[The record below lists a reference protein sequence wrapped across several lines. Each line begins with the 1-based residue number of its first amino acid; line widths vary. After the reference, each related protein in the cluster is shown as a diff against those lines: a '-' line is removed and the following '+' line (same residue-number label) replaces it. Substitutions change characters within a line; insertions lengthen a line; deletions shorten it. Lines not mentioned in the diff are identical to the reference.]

1 MSYVSANTQTAR
13 LRAHSSFAKPAS
25 GYDQIM
31 NGNPLSSSRPLEGLR
46 VLEFGQIAAGP
57 FAGSLL
63 ADLGADVVKVER
75 PDGGDGM
82 RVWPPI
88 NKTDQ
93 GSYSENFASVN
104 RNKRGITADMKSEN
118 DLAHLKALAAKA
130 DILLENFR
138 PGVLDRLGLG
148 YATLSDLNP
157 GLIYCSISGYGQEG
171 PYAEKGAFDVTVQAI
186 SGLMSVTGEDGAPP
200 VKAGVPVGD
209 FGAGLYAVVC
219 ILAAVHKRHATG
231 LGARIDC
238 SMLGGLLGMAALQ
251 TSEFFGTGQI
261 PKRLGSAHPRNAP
274 YKAFKASDDYFVIA
288 AGNDKLWQTVCDLV
302 GLPDLAQDE
311 RFKTQLLRAQ
321 NQEVMNTH
329 LDPVFLTRTANEW
342 LRVFDEAGVP
352 CAHINNYAT
361 VLQDPHVNA
370 MQWVQSLDLPNGATT
385 QTVSFPMRI
394 QGVDLLPVRPPPQLG
409 EHNTQVARDWLGES

>member
-1 MSYVSANTQTAR
+1 
-13 LRAHSSFAKPAS
+13 
-25 GYDQIM
+25 M
-31 NGNPLSSSRPLEGLR
+31 NGKPLSSLRPLEGLR

-93 GSYSENFASVN
+93 GPYSENFASVN
-104 RNKRGITADMKSEN
+104 RNKRSITADMKSAE
-118 DLAHLKALAAKA
+118 DLAHLKALASKA
-130 DILLENFR
+130 DILVENFR

-148 YATLSDLNP
+148 YQALAALNP
-157 GLIYCSISGYGQEG
+157 GIVYCSISGYGQAG
-171 PYAEKGAFDVTVQAI
+171 PYAQKGAFDVTVQAI
-186 SGLMSVTGEDGAPP
+186 SGLMSVTGEEGAPP

-219 ILAAVHKRHATG
+219 ILAAMHKRHATG
-231 LGARIDC
+231 VGARIDC

-251 TSEFFGTGQI
+251 TSEFFGTGQV

-288 AGNDKLWQTVCDLV
+288 AGNDKLWQTVCELV
-302 GLPDLAQDE
+302 GRPELFQDPE
-311 RFKTQLLRAQ
+311 FKTQLDRAR
-321 NQEVMNTH
+321 NQEKMNTY
-329 LDPVFLTRTANEW
+329 LDTIFLQKRASEW
-342 LRVFDEAGVP
+342 LSLFDKAGVP
-352 CAHINNYAT
+352 CAPINNYADI
-361 VLQDPHVNA
+361 LNDPHVEA
-370 MQWVQSLDLPNGATT
+370 MQWVQTVNLPNGATT
-385 QTVSFPMRI
+385 QTVAFPMRFE
-394 QGVDLLPVRPPPQLG
+394 GVDLLQVKAPPQLG
-409 EHNTQVARDWLGES
+409 EHNEEVRRDWLG

>member
-1 MSYVSANTQTAR
+1 M
-13 LRAHSSFAKPAS
+13 
-25 GYDQIM
+25 
-31 NGNPLSSSRPLEGLR
+31 
-46 VLEFGQIAAGP
+46 LEFGQIAAGP

-88 NKTDQ
+88 NKTSQ

-104 RNKRGITADMKSEN
+104 RNKRSITADMKSTK

-148 YATLSDLNP
+148 HEALAALNP

-171 PYAEKGAFDVTVQAI
+171 PYAQKGAFDVTVQAM
-186 SGLMSVTGEDGAPP
+186 SGLMSVTGEEGAPP

-251 TSEFFGTGQI
+251 TSEFFGTGQV

-288 AGNDKLWQTVCDLV
+288 AGNDKLWQTVCELV
-302 GLPDLAQDE
+302 GLPELAEAPD
-311 RFKTQLLRAQ
+311 FKTQLDRAR
-321 NQEVMNTH
+321 NQVKMNTH
-329 LDPVFLTRTANEW
+329 LDPVFVQKSASEW
-342 LRVFDEAGVP
+342 LTLFDKAGVP
-352 CAHINNYAT
+352 CAPINNYADI
-361 VLQDPHVNA
+361 LNDPHVKA
-370 MQWVQSLDLPNGATT
+370 MQWVQPIDLPNGATT
-385 QTVSFPMRI
+385 QTVAFPMRFE
-394 QGVDLLPVRPPPQLG
+394 GVDLLKVKAPPELG
-409 EHNTQVARDWLGES
+409 EHNDEVNRDCLG

>member
-1 MSYVSANTQTAR
+1 M
-13 LRAHSSFAKPAS
+13 PAS
-25 GYDQIM
+25 GYDETM
-31 NGNPLSSSRPLEGLR
+31 NSKPSSSSRPLEGLR

-88 NKTDQ
+88 NQTDKA
-93 GSYSENFASVN
+93 SYSENFASVN
-104 RNKRGITADMKSEN
+104 RNKRSITADMKSAA
-118 DLAHLKALAAKA
+118 DLAHLKALATKT

-148 YATLSDLNP
+148 YDTLAALNP
-157 GLIYCSISGYGQEG
+157 GLIYCSISGYGQKG
-171 PYAEKGAFDVTVQAI
+171 PYAHKGAFDVTVQAM
-186 SGLMSVTGEDGAPP
+186 SGLMSVTGEQGAPP

-219 ILAAVHKRHATG
+219 ILASVHKRHATG
-231 LGARIDC
+231 IGARIDC

-251 TSEFFGTGQI
+251 TSEFFGTGQV

-288 AGNDKLWQTVCDLV
+288 AGNDKLWQTVCELV
-302 GLPDLAQDE
+302 GLPELAE
-311 RFKTQLLRAQ
+311 APEFKSQLDRAR
-321 NQEVMNTH
+321 NQEQMNTY
-329 LDPVFLTRTANEW
+329 LDPVFAKRGARQW
-342 LRVFDEAGVP
+342 LALLDKAGVP
-352 CAHINNYAT
+352 CAPINNYADI
-361 VLQDPHVNA
+361 LNDPHVMA
-370 MQWVQSLDLPNGATT
+370 MQWVQALDLPNGAST
-385 QTVSFPMRI
+385 QTLGFPMRI
-394 QGVDLLPVRPPPQLG
+394 EGVDLLKVNTPPALG
-409 EHNTQVARDWLGES
+409 EHNDEVSRQWLG

>member
-1 MSYVSANTQTAR
+1 
-13 LRAHSSFAKPAS
+13 
-25 GYDQIM
+25 M
-31 NGNPLSSSRPLEGLR
+31 NSNPSPSSRPLEGLR

-75 PDGGDGM
+75 PEGGDGM

-88 NKTDQ
+88 NRTDQ
-93 GSYSENFASVN
+93 GPYSENFASVN
-104 RNKRGITADMKSEN
+104 RNKRSITADMKSAD
-118 DLAHLKALAAKA
+118 DLAYLKALASKA

-148 YATLSDLNP
+148 YQTLAALNP
-157 GLIYCSISGYGQEG
+157 GIVYCSVSGYGQEG
-171 PYAEKGAFDVTVQAI
+171 PYAQKGAFDVTVQAI
-186 SGLMSVTGEDGAPP
+186 SGLMSVTGEEGAPP

-231 LGARIDC
+231 VGARIDC

-251 TSEFFGTGQI
+251 TSEFFGTGQV

-288 AGNDKLWQTVCDLV
+288 AGNDKLWQKVCELV
-302 GLPDLAQDE
+302 GRAELFQSPE
-311 RFKTQLLRAQ
+311 FKTQLDRAR
-321 NQEVMNTH
+321 NQEKMNTY
-329 LDPVFLTRTANEW
+329 LDPIFVQKRASEW
-342 LRVFDEAGVP
+342 LALFDNAGVP
-352 CAHINNYAT
+352 CAPINNYADI
-361 VLQDPHVNA
+361 LNDPHVEA
-370 MQWVQSLDLPNGATT
+370 MQWVQTLSLPNGATT
-385 QTVSFPMRI
+385 QTVAFPMRFE
-394 QGVDLLPVRPPPQLG
+394 GVDLLQVKAPPQLG
-409 EHNTQVARDWLGES
+409 EHNKEVRRDWLG